1 MRAAFVVGSAR
12 RSAGALLG
20 TVLAMV
26 AGCKKFT
33 GPYMCADG
41 YASCVNPG
49 QNACETDTTTD
60 GLNCG
65 DCGMVCAVGAPCL
78 GSSCGP
84 AAVRIAQ
91 SGSSALVRT
100 NASAVVWSGSNLSAT
115 IYSLPLAAAAG
126 ATPAALVMDGLSLGE
141 GHTPFAVDDA
151 SLYYLASISGTSGGC
166 PSGGCANLVQVSLA
180 NGARTTLL
188 PWAALSALLTDAGI
202 PAGNA
207 GGNFRSALAVN
218 ASHVFLL
225 FSLQS
230 SNVISY
236 AVAAAEIGVAAQN
249 GELLTKTTS
258 TNGFSSSSELVANS
272 TSVVFETW
280 DNNNSYLRVVRIADK
295 QMSTLSSNGGP
306 FGGGIGPLAADE
318 SSVYTISSGCPCN
331 NDDNRPYNGPPPGAV
346 TRIPFDGSAP
356 QRLATFWG
364 STGGIDINSTHVYW
378 STDTTAWKVPL
389 AGGTP
394 VAVAGNLSNGV
405 AAYQCMSGCNGGSSQ
420 SGPTSIAVAS
430 SALYVA
436 ATGTEQSI
444 LKVAR

>member
-1 MRAAFVVGSAR
+1 MRAASVVGFAR
-12 RSAGALLG
+12 RFAGALLG
-20 TVLAMV
+20 TVLALT

-41 YASCVNPG
+41 YASCINPG

-65 DCGMVCAVGAPCL
+65 ECGSLCPVGAPCL
-78 GSSCGP
+78 GSSCGTP
-84 AAVRIAQ
+84 AVRIAQ

-100 NASAVVWSGSNLSAT
+100 NATAVFWSGSNMSGTVYSVPLS
-115 IYSLPLAAAAG
+115 AAAG
-126 ATPAALVMDGLSLGE
+126 ATPATLVMDGLSLGD

-151 SLYYLASISGTSGGC
+151 NLYYLASISGPSSGC

-180 NGARTTLL
+180 NGARATLMA
-188 PWAALSALLTDAGI
+188 WTALSALLSDAGI
-202 PAGNA
+202 PVGNA
-207 GGNFRSALAVN
+207 GGNFRSSLAVN

-236 AVAAAEIGVAAQN
+236 AVAAADIGAASQN
-249 GELLTKTTS
+249 GQLLTKATA
-258 TNGFSSSSELVANS
+258 TNGFNNSGELVANS

-280 DNNNSYLRVVRIADK
+280 ENNNSYLRVVRVADK
-295 QMSTLSSNGGP
+295 QLSTLGNGGN
-306 FGGGIGPLAADE
+306 FGGLGPLAADE

-331 NDDNRPYNGPPPGAV
+331 NDGDRPPYNGPPPGAV

-364 STGGIDINSTHVYW
+364 SMGGIDVDSTHVYW

-405 AAYQCMSGCNGGSSQ
+405 AAYQCMSGCGGGSSQ

-444 LKVAR
+444 LRVDR